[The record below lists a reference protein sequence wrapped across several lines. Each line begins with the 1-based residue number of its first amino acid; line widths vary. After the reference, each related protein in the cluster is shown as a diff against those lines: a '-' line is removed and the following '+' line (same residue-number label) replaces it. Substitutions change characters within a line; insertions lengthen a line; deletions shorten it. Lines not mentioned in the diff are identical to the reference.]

1 MKSGYF
7 APIVSEELMEEMNK
21 TFRNVCKTCKI
32 SIKEAIE
39 LCGYRRQ
46 SFYKAL
52 KTKKFP
58 RALFLAMMEGMFV
71 IIDFTFQ
78 RTKTWNQLTPS
89 INALH
94 YKYVDELRSHV
105 PVVERQTLRT

>member
-21 TFRNVCKTCKI
+21 TFRYVCKTCKI

-71 IIDFTFQ
+71 IIDIHHPLNYCST
-78 RTKTWNQLTPS
+78 
-89 INALH
+89 
-94 YKYVDELRSHV
+94 YVAWGKKIEMIADCEVLYRHFLS
-105 PVVERQTLRT
+105 EIKSNMS